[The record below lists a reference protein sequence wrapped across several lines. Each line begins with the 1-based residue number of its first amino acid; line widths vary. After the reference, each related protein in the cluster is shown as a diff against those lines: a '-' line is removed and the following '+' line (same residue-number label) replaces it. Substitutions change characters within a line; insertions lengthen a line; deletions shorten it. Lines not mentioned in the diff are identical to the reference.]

1 MFFMCTGLH
10 AYPMSFVSKPCNVTT
25 NFIAH
30 PAWED
35 WLGNISADL
44 PCGPDLEYD
53 PSFASLE
60 QAVNGRPDVE
70 YGQTVVAAVPPDWI
84 AADALCLELLS
95 RTRDLRVVVYL
106 TRSRLVSHGV
116 AGLADGLALIAGLL
130 ESQWRDVHPQLDA
143 SDADDPTA
151 RINALASLADPTGLL
166 CDFLDTP
173 IVPSM
178 PAQTTALT
186 LRQWTYAT
194 GEVVAPAQHT
204 TMSVAEIEAAL
215 AAAVVRVVSF
225 RAALDAALAHASR
238 IEALVTGHVG
248 TARTIDL
255 GALTAL
261 LRRAQFLIATSLS
274 KLDVVDAHNTVDA
287 QVDGTPAFP
296 SRAEVDA
303 KAAPGNQ
310 VATRADVVAT
320 LDRVCDYYA
329 RHEPSSP
336 VPLLLKRARGLVDKS
351 FVDLLGEL
359 APEGLAQ
366 LTQVIG
372 TTGMTP
378 SPD

>member
-1 MFFMCTGLH
+1 
-10 AYPMSFVSKPCNVTT
+10 
-25 NFIAH
+25 
-30 PAWED
+30 
-35 WLGNISADL
+35 
-44 PCGPDLEYD
+44 
-53 PSFASLE
+53 
-60 QAVNGRPDVE
+60 
-70 YGQTVVAAVPPDWI
+70 
-84 AADALCLELLS
+84 
-95 RTRDLRVVVYL
+95 
-106 TRSRLVSHGV
+106 
-116 AGLADGLALIAGLL
+116 
-130 ESQWRDVHPQLDA
+130 
-143 SDADDPTA
+143 
-151 RINALASLADPTGLL
+151 
-166 CDFLDTP
+166 
-173 IVPSM
+173 
-178 PAQTTALT
+178 
-186 LRQWTYAT
+186 
-194 GEVVAPAQHT
+194 
-204 TMSVAEIEAAL
+204 
-215 AAAVVRVVSF
+215 VVRVVSF